1 MAVRWKFM
9 KREDIKKLWENKAV
23 RVCILAFAALL
34 LLFLVWKV
42 FFASSSSAAVFEQT
56 EREIRLIQLL
66 KEIDGI
72 DDAHVLITESEGAV
86 VSAVIV
92 YEGKDEILVR
102 MRILDIASSALNLG
116 KQYVQ
121 VYASNA

>member
-1 MAVRWKFM
+1 M
-9 KREDIKKLWENKAV
+9 KREDLKKLWENKVV

-34 LLFLVWKV
+34 LLLMVWKV

-72 DDAHVLITESEGAV
+72 DDVHVLITESEGAV

-102 MRILDIASSALNLG
+102 MHILDIASSALNLG

>member
-9 KREDIKKLWENKAV
+9 KREDIKKLWENKVV

-42 FFASSSSAAVFEQT
+42 FFSSSSSAAVFEQT

-92 YEGKDEILVR
+92 YEGKDEILVK

>member
-1 MAVRWKFM
+1 M
-9 KREDIKKLWENKAV
+9 KREDIKKLWENKVV

-42 FFASSSSAAVFEQT
+42 FFSSSSLAAVFEQT

-92 YEGKDEILVR
+92 YEGKDEILVK

>member
-9 KREDIKKLWENKAV
+9 KREDIKKLWENKVV

-34 LLFLVWKV
+34 LLFMVWKV
-42 FFASSSSAAVFEQT
+42 FFSSSSSAAVFEQT